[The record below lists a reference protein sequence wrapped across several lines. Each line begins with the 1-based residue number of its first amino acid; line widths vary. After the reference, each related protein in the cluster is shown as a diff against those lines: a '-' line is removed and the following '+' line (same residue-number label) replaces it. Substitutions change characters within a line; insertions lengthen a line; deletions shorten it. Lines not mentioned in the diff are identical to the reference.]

1 MPSSNKKPGFA
12 VSLFLSN
19 GVVTLENKDVQELI
33 FIEDIFL
40 FCMHGKIIFE
50 DNIGFVEKG
59 PLVGGE
65 KFVIMYTGKSST
77 RYLIFDIIKIKEI
90 APVSSSLSSKGSQ
103 ICLYFVD
110 VSYKRLVKT
119 KYSKSWNNKN
129 NKEILDNVLTNWV
142 EGEDNEKILLKR
154 YDNTDDVSSHVSPY
168 WTPMENILWLNERT
182 KPVPSQ
188 DVGDDIGGY
197 LYYSNTYW
205 DTSET
210 RNKYNNFSVAW
221 KSLNNLFSFPVTTS
235 SDSPF
240 IEKTPFVFTAD
251 HMKYDA
257 NDNDEKI
264 KILDWSLSG
273 IDFSMNKRMQ
283 GGHMLG
289 YNFDGKSLI
298 DRTYKYTK
306 KNDTQNVNI
315 DLLKKVT
322 GLGNTSLFPD
332 ISDRDAE
339 VILTSNTSTDVMDN
353 IMYYYWLRSYAT
365 QQVLIVTVEG
375 DETRF
380 AGKMIKNV
388 IWDNFGSDEI
398 GGNKNMLGSY
408 LIKSIT
414 HSFGIRSGYNQQLVL
429 MKNGYYRSDV
439 VSLVDF
445 NNVNIPGGGII
456 ST

>member
-1 MPSSNKKPGFA
+1 MSSESGFA
-12 VSLFLSN
+12 VALFLSN
-19 GVVTLENKDVQELI
+19 GIIPLKNKNIQELI

-40 FCMHGKIIFE
+40 FCMHGKMIFE
-50 DNIGFVEKG
+50 DHIGFVEKG

-65 KFVIMYTGKSST
+65 RIEIVYTGKDSV
-77 RYLIFDIIKIKEI
+77 RYLTFDIIKVKEI
-90 APVSSSLSSKGSQ
+90 SPISSTMSSRGSQ
-103 ICLYFVD
+103 ICIYFVD
-110 VSYKRLVKT
+110 TSYKNLVKT
-119 KYSKSWNNKN
+119 KYSKSWNKKN
-129 NKEILDNVLTNWV
+129 NKYILDDILKNMV
-142 EGEDNEKILLKR
+142 EGDSDNEKIILKR
-154 YDNTDDVSSHVSPY
+154 YDNTNDVSSLISPY

-182 KPVPSQ
+182 LSVPSQ
-188 DVGDDIGGY
+188 DVGEDVGGY

-205 DTSET
+205 DKSET
-210 RNKYNNFSVAW
+210 KNKYNNFSVAW
-221 KSLNNLFSFPVTTS
+221 KSINNLFSFPVDTS
-235 SDSPF
+235 SKSDF
-240 IEKTPFVFTAD
+240 IEKESFVFTSD
-251 HMKYDA
+251 QMKYNKD
-257 NDNDEKI
+257 DSEEKI

-298 DRTYKYTK
+298 DRKYKYTK
-306 KNDTQNVNI
+306 KNDTQNVDVDI
-315 DLLKKVT
+315 LKKIT

-339 VILTSNTSTDVMDN
+339 VLLTSNTSTNVMDN

-375 DETRF
+375 DEKRF

-388 IWDNFGSDEI
+388 IWDNFGSEDI
-398 GGNKNMLGSY
+398 GGNKNMIGSY

-445 NNVNIPGGGII
+445 EKNNVNIPGGGILK
-456 ST
+456 T